1 MINYDPKAWFG
12 IIFRLHKSDT
22 MLKLLPTIGLLGLF
36 TAVFCY
42 IDMEHMQLRIRSTL
56 ALHSL
61 VGFVVSMLLVF
72 RTNSAYDR
80 WWEGRK
86 AWGGIVNT
94 TRNLAIKLRAAVTDN
109 HTREVLRLHIVNWVR
124 ATKEHLRNGV
134 VANDLE
140 HAPDIDMTRWL
151 AQKHVPN
158 AIMTNLYAHLL
169 RLRQQGTI
177 TEQQLLAIDAQV
189 TTLTDLLGACERIKK
204 SPIPYSYGAFIK
216 KTIFIYVI
224 TLPVGLVNEFGYMT
238 VPITAFVFYILASLE
253 LIAEEIEDPFGRD
266 ANDLPTDV
274 LTDTI
279 DTNLKELL
287 RG

>member
-42 IDMEHMQLRIRSTL
+42 IDMELLQLRVRSTL

-86 AWGGIVNT
+86 AWGGMVNT
-94 TRNLAIKLRAAVTDN
+94 TRNLAIRLRAAVTDSP
-109 HTREVLRLHIVNWVR
+109 TREVLRLLTVNWVR

-134 VANDLE
+134 VSNDLE
-140 HAPDIDMTRWL
+140 HAPQLDIEHWL

-158 AIMTNLYAHLL
+158 AIMADLYAHLL
-169 RLRQQGTI
+169 RLRQEGTLS
-177 TEQQLLAIDAQV
+177 EQQLLALDAHISA
-189 TTLTDLLGACERIKK
+189 LTDLIGACERIKR

-266 ANDLPTDV
+266 ANDLPTDA

-279 DTNLKELL
+279 DANLKELL
-287 RG
+287 RE